1 MEKILNQE
9 EIDKLFHSSKASA
22 PPQPKAPRRA
32 VHQCDFRQS
41 GQLSKDQVRQLT
53 SLHENFAPNLSNSL
67 GAYLRVAFQMSL
79 VAVEQLTYNEF
90 LGRLP
95 ELTYFSTAL
104 LMPIEETAA
113 LQMDL
118 SLIFPMIDLLLGG
131 PGNGLAEARDLTEIE
146 EQIAAT
152 VTGVLWRELQTTW
165 QITWPLDFQGGPRL
179 KQAQIITLIPP
190 SERVLNVSFEIQ
202 LTDVHGVLNLVF
214 PAIVSNTLLRKLSL
228 QGMFHRRRRS
238 EDSAARI
245 RKRLRE
251 ASVSINLDLAHV
263 PLRIRD
269 IVDMELGQILPL
281 RHSLEEPMLISLNGT
296 PVFDGTPVSCGS
308 ARGALIQTKL
318 PVPELLTKERV

>member
-9 EIDKLFHSSKASA
+9 EIDKLFRSSKASA
-22 PPQPKAPRRA
+22 LSQPKAVRR
-32 VHQCDFRQS
+32 VVQQCDFRQS
-41 GQLSKDQVRQLT
+41 GQLGKDQVRQLT
-53 SLHENFAPNLSNSL
+53 SLHENLAPNLSNSL

-90 LGRLP
+90 LGRMP

-131 PGNGLAEARDLTEIE
+131 PGNALTEPRDLTEIE
-146 EQIAAT
+146 EQIAST
-152 VTGVLWRELQTTW
+152 VIGVLWRELQTTW
-165 QITWPLDFQGGPRL
+165 QVTWSLEFQGGPRL
-179 KQAQIITLIPP
+179 KQAQIMTLIPP
-190 SERVLNVSFEIQ
+190 AERVLNVSFEIQ
-202 LTDVHGVLNLVF
+202 LREVHGVLNLVF
-214 PAIVSNTLLRKLSL
+214 PAIVSNMLLRKLSL

-238 EDSAARI
+238 GDSAARI
-245 RKRLRE
+245 RERLRE
-251 ASVSINLDLAHV
+251 ATVTVDLDLAHV
-263 PLRIRD
+263 PLRLRD

-296 PVFDGTPVSCGS
+296 SVFGGTPVSCGS
-308 ARGALIQTKL
+308 TRGALIQTKL
-318 PVPELLTKERV
+318 PVPELLTKERK